1 MNSDHD
7 GPDLAGVGSRPVG
20 AIYLIV
26 AVGLRVFGARIGGV
40 FRLFYRLLVAL
51 MVLAVRSGRSK
62 DLEIVVLGHQLAV
75 LQRRAK
81 PLRLNEGDRS
91 LLAAV
96 ARVLPRSR
104 RQGWLVT
111 PDTLLRWHR
120 RLIARPSRPDG
131 PAGHLPFG

>member
-1 MNSDHD
+1 M
-7 GPDLAGVGSRPVG
+7 
-20 AIYLIV
+20 
-26 AVGLRVFGARIGGV
+26 